1 MRTMTIKLRQTRRAA
16 ASMRAL
22 FFRSFLMFLSAMTIR
37 PACAS
42 TLDEFNVA
50 VEAAMADGRVASS
63 YLRTGNLDL
72 AGVEIDGMR
81 KKWAAVV
88 DKFIK
93 DRPDVFKDEN
103 QFKVTM
109 TNVSAAIVGASVMLS
124 SNRPAQARASIEK
137 ARANLSTLRRG
148 AGIDILPDCVL
159 DANRVM
165 TKLLVYDKPDVDV
178 NDIAVRKDI
187 QKQADAYATLIRKCD
202 GLASSKIHDDPQFR
216 RLVDGA
222 SASLKNIKH
231 ALDEHDAGLLH
242 RVFDELRAID
252 NLLAFSVG

>member
-1 MRTMTIKLRQTRRAA
+1 MTIKLRRTRPAA
-16 ASMRAL
+16 AAMRTL
-22 FFRSFLMFLSAMTIR
+22 FFRSCLMFLCVMTIR

-42 TLDEFNVA
+42 TLDDFNGA

-72 AGVEIDGMR
+72 AGVEIDRMR
-81 KKWAAVV
+81 KAWAAVV
-88 DKFIK
+88 NTFVK
-93 DRPDVFKDEN
+93 DRPNEFKDAN
-103 QFKVTM
+103 QFNVTM

-124 SNRPAQARASIEK
+124 SNRPEQARASIEK
-137 ARANLSTLRRG
+137 VRTNLSTLRRD
-148 AGIDILPDCVL
+148 AGIHVLPDCVL

-165 TKLLVYDKPDVDV
+165 TKLLAYDKPNVDV
-178 NDIAVRKDI
+178 NDMTVRADI
-187 QKQADAYATLIRKCD
+187 QKQADAYATLMKTCD

-216 RLVDGA
+216 RLIDGA
-222 SASLKNIKH
+222 DTSLKNVKR
-231 ALDEHDAGLLH
+231 ALDERDTGLLH